1 MVRIKR
7 VNSGDWRTLEWFFG
21 GGGTAFL
28 QLPVGAH
35 IKVRYGVGWFGKDR
49 QVQRLDGQIRK
60 LQVGLWSATRARMQ
74 IKVPTTVDVAYD
86 VYPGDTTI
94 SSPKFEF

>member
-7 VNSGDWRTLEWFFG
+7 VSSGDWRTLEWFVG

-28 QLPVGAH
+28 QLPVGAQ
-35 IKVRYGVGWFGKDR
+35 IKVRYGVGWVGYDR
-49 QVQRLDGQIRK
+49 QVQRLDGTIRK

-74 IKVPTTVDVAYD
+74 IKVPITVDVAYD

-94 SSPKFEF
+94 SSPTFEF